1 MAPTK
6 IRKLAKPERRA
17 QLIETAKE
25 ILRECGADALTLGH
39 LAERAGVSKPIAY
52 EHFGTREGLLIALS
66 QEIED
71 RHTSK
76 LQLALAGAP
85 KELDAV
91 ADIIS
96 SVYINCAVDSGEE
109 WQAISG
115 ALRGNADM
123 IATQQ
128 QQADDYVGMIQA
140 ALGPFAKIPAED
152 LRLRCTGISG
162 AAEAIGRELIRG
174 RTSEAAASTNLAALI
189 VDSVNA

>member
-6 IRKLAKPERRA
+6 SRKLAKPERRA
-17 QLIETAKE
+17 QLIETAKA

-71 RHTSK
+71 RHATK
-76 LQLALAGAP
+76 LQAALARAP
-85 KELDAV
+85 KQLGAV

-96 SVYINCAVDSGEE
+96 SVYIDCTVDSGEE

-128 QQADDYVGMIQA
+128 QQADDYVAMIEA
-140 ALGPFAKIPAED
+140 ALAPFAKISAGD
-152 LRLRCTGISG
+152 LRLRCTGIAG
-162 AAEAIGRELIRG
+162 AAEAISRELIRG
-174 RTSEAAASTNLAALI
+174 RTNETAARANLAALI
-189 VDSVNA
+189 VDSVDH

>member
-6 IRKLAKPERRA
+6 SRKLAKPERRA

-25 ILRECGADALTLGH
+25 ILRVSGADALTLGH

-52 EHFGTREGLLIALS
+52 EHFGTRERLLIALS

-71 RHTSK
+71 RHTAK
-76 LQLALAGAP
+76 LQAALTGAP

-96 SVYINCAVDSGEE
+96 SVYIDCAVDSGEE

-128 QQADDYVGMIQA
+128 QQADDYVAAIQA
-140 ALGPFAKIPAED
+140 ALGPFAKIPADD
-152 LRLRCTGISG
+152 LRLRCTGIAG

-174 RTSEAAASTNLAALI
+174 RTNEAAASANLAALI
-189 VDSVNA
+189 VDSVDV

>member
-1 MAPTK
+1 MAERK
-6 IRKLAKPERRA
+6 NRKLAKPERRA

-71 RHTSK
+71 RHTAK
-76 LQLALAGAP
+76 LSSALAEAP
-85 KELDAV
+85 KRLDAV
-91 ADIIS
+91 AGIIS
-96 SVYINCAVDSGEE
+96 SVYIDCAVESGEE

-115 ALRGNADM
+115 ALRGNAEM
-123 IATQQ
+123 ITTQQ
-128 QQADDYVGMIQA
+128 QQADDYVALIQA
-140 ALGPFAKIPAED
+140 ALAPFSTVPDDD
-152 LRLRCTGISG
+152 LRLRCTGIAG

-174 RTSEAAASTNLAALI
+174 RTDEPAASANLAALI
-189 VDSVNA
+189 VDSTQK

>member
-1 MAPTK
+1 MATTK
-6 IRKLAKPERRA
+6 SRKLAKPERRA
-17 QLIETAKE
+17 QLIETAKA

-71 RHTSK
+71 RHATK
-76 LQLALAGAP
+76 LQAALAEAP
-85 KELDAV
+85 KQLGAV
-91 ADIIS
+91 AAIIS
-96 SVYINCAVDSGEE
+96 SVYIDCAVDSGEE
-109 WQAISG
+109 WQAISA

-128 QQADDYVGMIQA
+128 QQADDYVAMIQA
-140 ALGPFAKIPAED
+140 ALGPFAKIPAGD
-152 LRLRCTGISG
+152 LRLRCTGIAG

-174 RTSEAAASTNLAALI
+174 RTNETAASANLAALI
-189 VDSVNA
+189 VDSVDH